1 MAYLEANDADAERV
15 LLPTVEEQMNVPIF
29 VWYVLPLGPGSR
41 LLSDV
46 QIALLRL
53 VQSGEYVVAVLP
65 DRVAKIYQTAVASL
79 RDQNASLQQE
89 LFECMVIDAALT
101 WSDLLPDSL
110 GESVDELRSAIHKLV
125 TQAPL
130 RLPPDYASSFR
141 NYSRLRHSWS
151 SFQSLGLEERQWC
164 RTLAS
169 FWHSV
174 SCAPQLLILD
184 KYLDHWRDH
193 PVAADSR
200 FNGHHR
206 LFSAAFLTHAERE
219 NRPDILRYI
228 LRRLERLEI
237 GILVRKGLHC
247 DLTFLGFLL
256 YYTLVQVQ
264 HNQEQQQQSMAYLSQ
279 FVRSGLS
286 KAASALL
293 CHGRHTERASLL
305 DQVAL
310 IPRAC
315 VLVVDSMPGL
325 NPTDRCRF
333 FYSLTGAP
341 AMQLLHC
348 RNVAPAAAAVRAEDR
363 QLMGTDEAVLRVFR
377 VQLEAQSLGAV
388 MVFVDSAMQQSLA
401 AGDQFICSVLR
412 SIAEVPQQRSLMVLW
427 CLEAASSAQL
437 LAWLPRAAQQSIF
450 CFGGAG
456 RRNGAWRVWHSV
468 LKRLDSLKYTEA
480 VAESC

>member
-1 MAYLEANDADAERV
+1 MAYLEANEADADAERV

-79 RDQNASLQQE
+79 RYQNASLQQE

-219 NRPDILRYI
+219 N
-228 LRRLERLEI
+228 
-237 GILVRKGLHC
+237 
-247 DLTFLGFLL
+247 
-256 YYTLVQVQ
+256 
-264 HNQEQQQQSMAYLSQ
+264 
-279 FVRSGLS
+279 
-286 KAASALL
+286 
-293 CHGRHTERASLL
+293 
-305 DQVAL
+305 VAL

-315 VLVVDSMPGL
+315 VLVVDSMPEL

-363 QLMGTDEAVLRVFR
+363 QLMGTDEAVLRVFG

-468 LKRLDSLKYTEA
+468 LKRLDNLKYTEA